1 MASENTANELPANTT
16 VSFAGDV
23 LAARIAPLVFAAMV
37 ALIGMLTATGAFSD
51 FRDSIQNSPS
61 NDDAG
66 FYEFVY
72 TQYGAA
78 TWDDCFSGPLE
89 DFMPAAVDTSKAT
102 VPALDEPAASDRNAA
117 EDASGSTDSTGEASA
132 NEAPADET
140 PTE

>member
-37 ALIGMLTATGAFSD
+37 ALIGMLTITGVFSD
-51 FRDSIQNSPS
+51 FRDAIQNSPS

-72 TQYGAA
+72 EQYGAA

-89 DFMPAAVDTSKAT
+89 DFMPAAIDTSKAT
-102 VPALDEPAASDRNAA
+102 VPTLDEPATSGGNATEEA
-117 EDASGSTDSTGEASA
+117 PSSTDPTGAASA
-132 NEAPADET
+132 DEAPADET
-140 PTE
+140 PAE

>member
-37 ALIGMLTATGAFSD
+37 ALIGMLTITGAFSD
-51 FRDSIQNSPS
+51 FRDAIQNSPS

-72 TQYGAA
+72 RQYGAA

-89 DFMPAAVDTSKAT
+89 DFMPAAIDTSKAT
-102 VPALDEPAASDRNAA
+102 VPALDEPATSDSNAA
-117 EDASGSTDSTGEASA
+117 EEASGYTDPAGAASA
-132 NEAPADET
+132 DEAPADET